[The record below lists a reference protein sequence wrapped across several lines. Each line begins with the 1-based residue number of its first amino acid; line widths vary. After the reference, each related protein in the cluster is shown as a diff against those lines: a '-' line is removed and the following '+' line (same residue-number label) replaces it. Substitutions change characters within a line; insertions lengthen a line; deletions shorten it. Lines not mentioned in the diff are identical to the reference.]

1 MIPFIQYVLG
11 EFKSG
16 QNKFMKIKIRRVLAS
31 KTTNYLGID
40 LIKELKDLY
49 TKNYKRL
56 IKETDEDTN
65 KWKVSCLFMN
75 RKK

>member
-1 MIPFIQYVLG
+1 
-11 EFKSG
+11 
-16 QNKFMKIKIRRVLAS
+16 MKIKIRRVLAS